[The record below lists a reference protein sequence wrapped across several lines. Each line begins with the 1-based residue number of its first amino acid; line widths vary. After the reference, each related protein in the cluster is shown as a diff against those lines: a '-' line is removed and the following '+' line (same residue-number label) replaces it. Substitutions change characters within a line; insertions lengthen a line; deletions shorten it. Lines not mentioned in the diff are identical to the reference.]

1 MIVHTQ
7 QMDRDAAL
15 FAAGPQVGVPLPPGE
30 RDFQVFERV
39 VVEGA
44 TTRQAAAQFGLSQT
58 RIVQIR
64 QRVAEWIGKEVPP
77 TESLTARQRLVLAG
91 RIAEQRIDFLY
102 SEVMEAWRASQGS
115 HTIIRNG
122 DNGETQITRDSHGD
136 VRYLAM
142 AARLSGLTIPLTAAV
157 ERAMPRGERQQD
169 EQAQAGGSVNDDDAD
184 QPDCETD
191 AIRSAPPVGDCSEH
205 VAPPPRGTA
214 AVAQTSGASLCLP
227 EICDEIEN
235 RRRTFLAALAD
246 DTSPVQPPRID
257 AGGLLI
263 DQGESDEARPLAAI
277 LQVNLDAGNPAGT
290 TATIERPLTRQQRRA
305 RQKLLERKLREKA
318 K

>member
-15 FAAGPQVGVPLPPGE
+15 FAAEPQVRGRLPPGQ

-44 TTRQAAAQFGLSQT
+44 TTRQAAAEFGLSQT
-58 RIVQIR
+58 RIMQIR
-64 QRVAEWIGKEVPP
+64 QRVAEWIGSEVPP

-102 SEVMEAWRASQGS
+102 SEVMEAWRASQGP
-115 HTIIRNG
+115 HTTIRNG
-122 DNGETQITRDSHGD
+122 DSGETQITRDSHGD

-142 AARLSGLTIPLTAAV
+142 AARISGLTIPLSAAV
-157 ERAMPRGERQQD
+157 ERALPRGDSEPVSQQAT
-169 EQAQAGGSVNDDDAD
+169 EEKANDAEVDHREAD
-184 QPDCETD
+184 TS
-191 AIRSAPPVGDCSEH
+191 RSLGHPVGDCSEP
-205 VAPPPRGTA
+205 VAQPPRGA
-214 AVAQTSGASLCLP
+214 AEVAKSNGASLCLP
-227 EICDEIEN
+227 EVCEEIEH

-246 DTSPVQPPRID
+246 DMSPVQPPRLD

-263 DQGESDEARPLAAI
+263 EQPEAGEPRPLAAI
-277 LQVNLDAGNPAGT
+277 LQVNLDARSPSGT
-290 TATIERPLTRQQRRA
+290 TAVIERPLTRQQRRA

>member
-7 QMDRDAAL
+7 HMDPHASL
-15 FAAGPQVGVPLPPGE
+15 FAASPQVGGTLPPGE

-44 TTRQAAAQFGLSQT
+44 TTRQAAAEFGLSQT

-77 TESLTARQRLVLAG
+77 TESLTARQPLVLAA
-91 RIAEQRIDFLY
+91 RIAEQRIDVLY
-102 SEVMEAWRASQGS
+102 SHAMEAWRASQGP
-115 HTIIRNG
+115 HTIIRNS
-122 DNGETQITRDSHGD
+122 DSGETQITRDSQGD

-157 ERAMPRGERQQD
+157 ERAMPRGDRQQD
-169 EQAQAGGSVNDDDAD
+169 EEAQTGDNVNDAD
-184 QPDCETD
+184 LDQREADTS
-191 AIRSAPPVGDCSEH
+191 RSPGPPVGDCSEK
-205 VAPPPRGTA
+205 VAPPPRVAA
-214 AVAQTSGASLCLP
+214 AVAEFNGASLCLP
-227 EICDEIEN
+227 EISDEIEN
-235 RRRTFLAALAD
+235 RRRTFLAAWAD

-263 DQGESDEARPLAAI
+263 DQAEPVEARPLAAI
-277 LQVNLDAGNPAGT
+277 LQVNLDADSPGGT

>member
-1 MIVHTQ
+1 
-7 QMDRDAAL
+7 MDPHASL
-15 FAAGPQVGVPLPPGE
+15 FAAGPQVGGTLPPGE

-142 AARLSGLTIPLTAAV
+142 AARISGLTISLSAAV
-157 ERAMPRGERQQD
+157 ERAMPRGEREQD
-169 EQAQAGGSVNDDDAD
+169 QEAQTGGNANDAD
-184 QPDCETD
+184 QHHREVDTS
-191 AIRSAPPVGDCSEH
+191 RSPGPPVGDCSEK
-205 VAPPPRGTA
+205 VARPPRVANEVAKSNGTN
-214 AVAQTSGASLCLP
+214 LCLP
-227 EICDEIEN
+227 EICDEIES

-263 DQGESDEARPLAAI
+263 EQTEAGEARPLAAI
-277 LQVNLDAGNPAGT
+277 LQVNLDPSSPLGT
-290 TATIERPLTRQQRRA
+290 AATIERPLTRQRRRA

>member
-7 QMDRDAAL
+7 QMDPHASL
-15 FAAGPQVGVPLPPGE
+15 FAAGPQVGGTLPPGE

-44 TTRQAAAQFGLSQT
+44 TTRQAAAEFGLSQS

-157 ERAMPRGERQQD
+157 ERAMPRGDRQQD
-169 EQAQAGGSVNDDDAD
+169 EEAQTGDNANDAD
-184 QPDCETD
+184 PTRRETNTT
-191 AIRSAPPVGDCSEH
+191 RSAPPVGDCSENVVPQPR
-205 VAPPPRGTA
+205 VAAEVA
-214 AVAQTSGASLCLP
+214 ASNGASLCLP
-227 EICDEIEN
+227 EICDEIES

-263 DQGESDEARPLAAI
+263 DSSEPDEARPLATI
-277 LQVNLDAGNPAGT
+277 LQVSLDASSPSGT
-290 TATIERPLTRQQRRA
+290 TATIERPLSRQQRRT